1 VSTGGDEGREL
12 LPARMLNEF
21 IHCPRLFYLKWV
33 DARWADNDDTGEG
46 RMVHHRV
53 DSKEAALSRP
63 DTVEL
68 LRGKTSVRL
77 ESYTLGVVA
86 VLDAVHGGGGVAFP
100 VDVKKGAAPDDG
112 GLWPADRIQ
121 LLTQARL
128 LVEHGYRV
136 QQVVALYEGGRRR
149 VTMAVTDADLHEVE
163 RVVAAAREVASA
175 PSPPLPLVDS
185 PKCPRCSLVGL
196 CLPDET
202 NTLLQ
207 RTAAAPRRIVPRD
220 PDHKPVYVTEMG
232 AHVGIRG
239 GRITVRKD
247 GKTLAEQRLIDCSQ
261 LCVFGNVQI
270 STQALAELWNRGV
283 PVLWFSFG
291 GWLRGWAQG
300 AMSGYVDL
308 RRRQVITHSQGGLEI
323 ARRVVEGKIRNS
335 RTLLRRN
342 SRAPVD
348 AQVASLAALAAGALT
363 ATLPATLLGI
373 EGAAARIYF
382 DAFTAMLG
390 PARVTMGLQFQ
401 ASGRNRRPA
410 TDPVNA
416 LLSFTYSLLVKD
428 LVAVCIGVG
437 LDPYLGVYHRPR
449 HGRPAL
455 ALDLMEEFRPLICD
469 SVVIGL
475 LNNGEVGPADFTQRG
490 AAVWLTAGGRRT
502 VVRAYERR
510 LEHTVRHPH
519 FGYTISYR
527 RVLDVQARIMAAVM
541 VGELPGYVPMVT
553 R

>member
-1 VSTGGDEGREL
+1 MSTGDDGGPEL

-21 IHCPRLFYLKWV
+21 IYCPRLFYLEWV
-33 DARWADNDDTGEG
+33 DARWAENDDTGEG

-53 DSKEAALSRP
+53 DSKETALPPP
-63 DTVEL
+63 DPVEL
-68 LRGKTSVRL
+68 LRDRTSVRL
-77 ESYTLGVVA
+77 ESTQLGVVA
-86 VLDAVHGGGGVAFP
+86 VLDAVHGGAGVAFP
-100 VDVKKGAAPDDG
+100 VDVKKGTAPDDG

-136 QQVVALYEGGRRR
+136 DQVVALYEGGHRRITVP
-149 VTMAVTDADLHEVE
+149 VTADDLVEVE
-163 RVVAAAREVASA
+163 QVVAQARKVAAA
-175 PSPPLPLVDS
+175 PTPPLPLVDS

-220 PDHKPVYVTEMG
+220 PDHKPVYVSEMG
-232 AHVGIRG
+232 AYVGIRG

-247 GKTLAEQRLIDCSQ
+247 GTTLAERRVIDCSQ
-261 LCVFGNVQI
+261 LCVFGNVQV
-270 STQALAELWNRGV
+270 STQALAELWNCGV
-283 PVLWFSFG
+283 RLLWFSFG

-308 RRRQVITHSQGGLEI
+308 RRRQVITHSQGGLDI

-348 AQVASLAALAAGALT
+348 PQVASLAGLARSALT
-363 ATLPATLLGI
+363 ATSPATLLGI
-373 EGAAARIYF
+373 EGTAARIYF
-382 DAFTAMLG
+382 DAFTGMLG
-390 PARVTMGLQFQ
+390 PARVSMGLQFQ
-401 ASGRNRRPA
+401 AHGRNRRPA
-410 TDPVNA
+410 PDPVNA

-428 LVAVCIGVG
+428 LVAVCLGVG
-437 LDPYLGVYHRPR
+437 LDPYLGIYHRLR

-455 ALDLMEEFRPLICD
+455 ALDLMEEFRPLVCD
-469 SVVIGL
+469 SVVISL
-475 LNNGEVGPADFTQRG
+475 LNNGEVGRGDFVQRG
-490 AAVWLTAGGRRT
+490 AAVWLTAEGRRT
-502 VVRAYERR
+502 VLRAYERR
-510 LEHTVRHPH
+510 LEHTVKHPH

-541 VGELPGYVPMVT
+541 VGELPEYVPMVT